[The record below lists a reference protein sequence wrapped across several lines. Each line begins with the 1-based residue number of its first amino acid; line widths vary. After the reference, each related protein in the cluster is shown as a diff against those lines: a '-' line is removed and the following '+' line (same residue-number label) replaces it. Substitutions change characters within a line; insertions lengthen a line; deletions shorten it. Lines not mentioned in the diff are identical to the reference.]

1 MSDITAIIDGSNGL
15 LGTVEDSSGTTV
27 MASSTSVPSN
37 SIENMADVDLQTLED
52 GSLLIYKNATSKWT
66 ASRLLDQ
73 QNLEGGYY

>member
-1 MSDITAIIDGSNGL
+1 MTDITAILTTETIIA
-15 LGTVEDSSGTTV
+15 TVSDPSGTTV
-27 MASSTSVPSN
+27 SASPTSVPSN
-37 SIENMADVDLQTLED
+37 SVANMSDVDLQELQD

>member
-1 MSDITAIIDGSNGL
+1 MTDIIAVVTTDSVIATVSDP
-15 LGTVEDSSGTTV
+15 SGTDVNATL
-27 MASSTSVPSN
+27 TSVPSN
-37 SIENMADVDLQTLED
+37 SVANMSDVDLQELQD